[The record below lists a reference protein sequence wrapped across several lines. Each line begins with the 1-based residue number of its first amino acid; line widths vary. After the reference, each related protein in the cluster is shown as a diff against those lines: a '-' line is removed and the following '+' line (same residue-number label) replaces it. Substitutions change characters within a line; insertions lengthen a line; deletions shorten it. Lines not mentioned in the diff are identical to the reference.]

1 MGNGATRLGPVTE
14 QGTVKRAWPPHVL
27 YLATREE
34 GVLQVPTG
42 GESEKKVTPW
52 ASIWHFHRTVP
63 AMSHPLIIRRPSP
76 RPPSSLPPGSHI
88 ISCPHLA
95 IASWFDVTIHPI
107 HLSLSLPTYI
117 VTNSPP
123 LATYTYTRT
132 LASKQPTLPRTRTR
146 TPQKHHSTSSLE
158 SSTIS
163 ILHHHRESTEK

>member
-1 MGNGATRLGPVTE
+1 M
-14 QGTVKRAWPPHVL
+14 KRAWPPHVL

-95 IASWFDVTIHPI
+95 TASWFRRHDPSHPS
-107 HLSLSLPTYI
+107 LSLSTYLHRDQLTTTRDLHLHSNTCLEAANTPTH
-117 VTNSPP
+117 THTHTTKTP
-123 LATYTYTRT
+123 LD
-132 LASKQPTLPRTRTR
+132 QLPRILYHLDPPSSSRVDR
-146 TPQKHHSTSSLE
+146 EIIPQA
-158 SSTIS
+158 TIPWPP
-163 ILHHHRESTEK
+163 